1 MLAVVQRVSLAWCIV
16 EGKTV
21 ANIDKGV
28 LVLLAISKDDG
39 LQDARWMVKK
49 IVNLRIF
56 EDQTCKM
63 NLSLLQIGGEILV
76 VPQFTLY
83 GNCRKGCR
91 PNFSQAANPQIAR
104 DLFSRVLDFLNEYP
118 LRVTQ
123 GLFGARMRVELK
135 NEGPVTLILN
145 SNKQVRC

>member
-1 MLAVVQRVSLAWCIV
+1 MLAVVQRVSLARCIV
-16 EGKTV
+16 EGKTI
-21 ANIDKGV
+21 ADIDKGA
-28 LVLLAISKDDG
+28 LVLLAINRNDG
-39 LQDARWMVKK
+39 LQDARWVVKK

-56 EDQTCKM
+56 EDQAYKM
-63 NLSLLQIGGEILV
+63 NLSLLQIEGEILV

-83 GNCRKGCR
+83 GNCRKGYR

-118 LRVTQ
+118 LRVVQ

-145 SNKQVRC
+145 SDKQVRC

>member
-1 MLAVVQRVSLAWCIV
+1 MLAVVQRVSLARCIV
-16 EGKTV
+16 EEKTI
-21 ANIDKGV
+21 ADIDKGA
-28 LVLLAISKDDG
+28 LVLLAINRNDG

-56 EDQTCKM
+56 EDQACKM
-63 NLSLLQIGGEILV
+63 NLSLLQIEGDILI

-83 GNCRKGCR
+83 GNCRKGSR
-91 PNFSQAANPQIAR
+91 PNFSQAANPQMAR
-104 DLFSRVLDFLNEYP
+104 DLFSRVLDFLNEYS
-118 LRVTQ
+118 LRVAQ

-145 SNKQVRC
+145 SDKQVRC